1 MPIMT
6 SHYPGLV
13 IETFLLTNITCFA
26 ISDFYIR
33 ESPRLLFVYLTFP
46 QKVPIP
52 NISQCLH

>member
-1 MPIMT
+1 MSIMT

-52 NISQCLH
+52 NISQC